1 MLDYSSPYPGVSVV
15 TPSPEFFDLLADG
28 PIADLDRVM
37 DEPDAVAHSLGADL
51 LARLPAAIRAAVS
64 RSSTYEADPII
75 LFKGLPIDGELPPTP
90 TDGVNNPRALPRSV
104 TTMLT
109 MAGSLGLSLIAY
121 RTMLNWAW
129 IRSISP
135 TAGHTEKR
143 GSYGSRRSLPLHS
156 EVSQA
161 GLPGE
166 TGTGVSPS
174 PDYLVLYCLRN
185 NERAP
190 TTFCLIPEVLE
201 RLPEQAVAA
210 LRRPEFSIAGGDSF
224 APSNVLEDV
233 ALLRTC
239 PRTGG
244 LQFRYN
250 GTGIKPQTPAAAEA
264 LELLEEMFRDPA
276 LVRSVILEPGDM
288 LLLENRRTV
297 HGRDPFEPRFDGTD
311 RWLLRLYT
319 VNQSTFS
326 EGVAEDPALPNL
338 WYV

>member
-15 TPSPEFFDLLADG
+15 TPSPEFFDLLEG
-28 PIADLDRVM
+28 SVADLDRV
-37 DEPDAVAHSLGADL
+37 VAAPNAEAHTLGAEL
-51 LARLPAAIRAAVS
+51 LARLPAATRSMVS

-75 LFKGLPIDGELPPTP
+75 LFKGLPIDGAIPPTP
-90 TDGVNNPRALPRSV
+90 LDGVNDPRSLPRAV

-161 GLPGE
+161 SLPGE

-190 TTFCLIPEVLE
+190 TTFCLIPEVLA
-201 RLPEQAVAA
+201 RLPEDAVAA

-250 GTGIKPQTPAAAEA
+250 GTGIKAQTPAAAAA
-264 LELLEEMFRDPA
+264 LEQLEDLLVDPA

-319 VNQSTFS
+319 VNQATFG
-326 EGVAEDPALPNL
+326 EGVAEDPSSPNL

>member
-1 MLDYSSPYPGVSVV
+1 MLDYSSPHPGISVV
-15 TPSPEFFDLLADG
+15 TPSPEFLDLLARG
-28 PIADLDRVM
+28 SIGDLDRVVT
-37 DEPDAVAHSLGADL
+37 EPDAVAHTLGAAL
-51 LARLPAAIRAAVS
+51 LAQLPAATRSMIS

-75 LFKGLPIDGELPPTP
+75 LFKGLPIDGVIPPTP
-90 TDGVNNPRALPRSV
+90 LDGVNDPCTLPRAV

-109 MAGSLGLSLIAY
+109 MAGSLGLSLVAY

-129 IRSISP
+129 IRSVSP

-161 GLPGE
+161 RLPGE
-166 TGTGVSPS
+166 PGTGVSPS
-174 PDYLVLYCLRN
+174 PDYLILYCVRN
-185 NERAP
+185 IERAP
-190 TTFCLIPEVLE
+190 TTFCLIPEALA
-201 RLPEQAVAA
+201 RLPEHAVAA
-210 LRRPEFSIAGGDSF
+210 LRRADFVIAGGDSF
-224 APSNVLEDV
+224 APSNVLENV
-233 ALLRTC
+233 ALLRSC

-250 GTGIKPQTPAAAEA
+250 GTGIEGRSPAAAEA
-264 LELLEEMFRDPA
+264 LERLGDLFTDPT

-319 VNQSTFS
+319 VNQETFT